1 MIRRK
6 FFYAFSITMGA
17 LSVLTGCG
25 KEVSS
30 EVISTEKEKVVL
42 EQSKSD
48 INTNLNK
55 IKIVEIEKNVVL
67 EGQTV
72 EPVLNPIEVS
82 KTEETITEVVEEV
95 IEEQPFF
102 TVIDEKGIVYAT
114 GTVNI
119 RELPTKNSN
128 KLGVLNYSNSI
139 EKTGIC
145 DNGWIRVLYNGN
157 TAYISGNY
165 LSNTKPEP
173 VQQYSGVIQ
182 KVGNVKDSVLKSMDS
197 YFYKIPENVRNSF
210 IDNGW
215 KIYAT
220 DEHLGRKFFN
230 VDSSILA
237 VTTDGED
244 AIYLHNREK
253 AAEALVHEFGHYID
267 FVSGYVS
274 YGSEFRE
281 IFLAEADAFRA
292 VHSTHA
298 NNTNT
303 PMEYFA
309 ECYQEIILHPDKI
322 KNNCPRTYEF
332 ITNYANAL

>member
-6 FFYAFSITMGA
+6 FFYAFGITMGT
-17 LSVLTGCG
+17 LSILTGCSNTA
-25 KEVSS
+25 KPEELSSTENTKVQEVLKNDNINTDLSKI
-30 EVISTEKEKVVL
+30 EVIK
-42 EQSKSD
+42 
-48 INTNLNK
+48 
-55 IKIVEIEKNVVL
+55 IEKDIVL
-67 EGQTV
+67 KDGTV
-72 EPVLNPIEVS
+72 KDKIIEPANVS
-82 KTEETITEVVEEV
+82 KTEEIVEE
-95 IEEQPFF
+95 IPEEPFF
-102 TVIDEKGIVYAT
+102 TVIEENGIVYAT

-119 RELPTKNSN
+119 RELPTKDSN
-128 KLGVLNYSNSI
+128 KLGVLEYTNSI
-139 EKTGIC
+139 KKTGIC
-145 DNGWIRVLYNGN
+145 DNGWIQVFYNGN
-157 TAYISGNY
+157 VAYISENY

-173 VQQYSGVIQ
+173 AQPYSGIIQ

-210 IDNGW
+210 INNGW
-215 KIYAT
+215 KVYAT
-220 DEHLGRKFFN
+220 DEHLGRKFFGI
-230 VDSSILA
+230 DSSILA

-267 FVSGYVS
+267 FISGYVS

-309 ECYQEIILHPDKI
+309 ECYQEIVLHPDKV

-332 ITNYANAL
+332 ITRYANAL